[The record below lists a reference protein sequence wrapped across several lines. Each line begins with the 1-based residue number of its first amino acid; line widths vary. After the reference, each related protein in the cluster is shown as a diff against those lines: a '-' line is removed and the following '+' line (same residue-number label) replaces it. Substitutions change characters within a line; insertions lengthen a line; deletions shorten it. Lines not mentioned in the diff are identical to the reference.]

1 MPRTSRSA
9 RSRSSSFKRLLA
21 TVALA
26 AWFGCAASGA
36 PPAPSQSPSLQD
48 STIAGDWDWFIGGVT
63 TIRADGTFVFSDGT
77 RHGTWQLTDRSQRL
91 FTLVW
96 SSGFTDTLVLSADG
110 QVLDGKNQVGTHVWG
125 HRRILHN

>member
-1 MPRTSRSA
+1 
-9 RSRSSSFKRLLA
+9 LLA
-21 TVALA
+21 AVALA
-26 AWFGCAASGA
+26 ASFGCAATGA
-36 PPAPSQSPSLQD
+36 PPAPTRSPSEQA

-77 RHGTWQLTDRSQRL
+77 RHGTWQLTDPSQRL

-110 QVLDGKNQVGTHVWG
+110 RVLDGKNQVGTHVWG
-125 HRRILHN
+125 HRRILQN